1 MAFCQPIW
9 SFLFRRHRRPSTSAD
24 DEIPEKPKAALK
36 QNSPEDTR
44 PPVDSPGPEAPHTA
58 WNALKLALTTLS
70 SVSSISSIIDP
81 LLAIAGRIEQTATNK
96 KGLVE
101 LAARIELLSSIVSE
115 MVRTNPRQGQRVIQ
129 ALKGELQSI
138 TEDLDA
144 ASSRGKL
151 DQFFNST
158 DNASSLTKHNTIL
171 AQMIADSTL
180 VTVHEVLKTIQDLE
194 HSKML
199 QSAPLIETEGRIEL
213 GDIRGGLGAT
223 GSSDVIGGEGCEGEG
238 PQLELTVDEIRKI
251 SNISGGTGGTGG
263 KGDEIGGKGGTGKA
277 PVIRRKSPGLA
288 R

>member
-9 SFLFRRHRRPSTSAD
+9 FFLFRRHRRPSTSAD
-24 DEIPEKPKAALK
+24 DEIPEKPKDTLK
-36 QNSPEDTR
+36 QNFPEDTR
-44 PPVDSPGPEAPHTA
+44 PPVDSPGPEAPHTT

-70 SVSSISSIIDP
+70 SVSSNIPLGATLSSIIDP

-101 LAARIELLSSIVSE
+101 LAARIELLSPIVSE
-115 MVRTNPRQGQRVIQ
+115 MARTNPRQGQRVIQ

-158 DNASSLTKHNTIL
+158 DNASSLAMHNTIL

-199 QSAPLIETEGRIEL
+199 QSALPIGTEGVL
-213 GDIRGGLGAT
+213 SLH
-223 GSSDVIGGEGCEGEG
+223 
-238 PQLELTVDEIRKI
+238 P
-251 SNISGGTGGTGG
+251 
-263 KGDEIGGKGGTGKA
+263 A
-277 PVIRRKSPGLA
+277 PPER
-288 R
+288 